1 MNNNLLISFVLVAF
15 ICFMCFLGFLSYNK
29 EANNVVLTPN
39 AINAAF
45 CDGSG
50 ISSYDDSSLVS
61 QIHITCNNG
70 AKYYV
75 KEDTM
80 SEIISTHQKMSEKE
94 QAETE

>member
-1 MNNNLLISFVLVAF
+1 MNNNFFIGCVLVAF
-15 ICFMCFLGFLSYNK
+15 ICYMCFLGFLSYNK

-50 ISSYDDSSLVS
+50 ISSYDYNSLVN

-80 SEIISTHQKMSEKE
+80 SEIMSTHQKMPEKE